1 MVMFP
6 AKHTVWEE
14 AGLEFEVW
22 GLGFGVWEVRVK
34 GAGAITIPTRRKE
47 YRGTS
52 LLRNRHP
59 PRTISGP

>member
-6 AKHTVWEE
+6 
-14 AGLEFEVW
+14 GLEFEVW